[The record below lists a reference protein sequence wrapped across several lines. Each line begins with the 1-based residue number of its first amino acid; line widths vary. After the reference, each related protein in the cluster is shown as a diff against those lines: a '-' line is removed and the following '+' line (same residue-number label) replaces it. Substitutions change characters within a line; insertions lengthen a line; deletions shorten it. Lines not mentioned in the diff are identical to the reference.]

1 MIQSSDLLRKI
12 LSNVDIKTATIK
24 ECMVTNITYIFI
36 KSTKTPQYIN
46 ELNHI
51 RNYPLEQYDKFK
63 EGDNIVT
70 IIHAFKILL
79 DQRGKSF
86 LENKWGIKVDE
97 IRKEITDFESAFEK
111 FYNSL
116 DEKVLNE
123 FESYINNL
131 SSISTDS
138 REESMKP
145 LHIRKLYGY
154 NLFIWKIDKE
164 FAFINLYKKHIK
176 QYEELKY
183 KIYNAAI
190 KNEDQYTA
198 ELHISSDNRYNNDK
212 NSEFESLLRVTIILN
227 RCFDKSK
234 YKHSKKGI
242 KHLKEVYKE
251 FIQEKDINII
261 LKSINNLPD
270 FTYDLLTDNISKIQS
285 AEAFIPYIIF
295 LCSSSANYIY
305 MIYHILQ
312 LVNLEC
318 NERCIT
324 GRLLYEGY
332 IKWCKVNKINPYFT
346 INKDKL
352 IEYPINA
359 IKTHAGQ
366 PHFPKKR
373 FIDNYNNVKREE
385 LNKTF
390 LQNLLKG
397 MIDEKI
403 IAPDTNEEHFFF
415 VFGYGEDGFENFKPI
430 KILKPNTNYTRE
442 SGKRTI
448 IYLLKELMGYS
459 DDEIRPTLGKNRHL
473 VINSCFEVSPLFK
486 SSDFGDIPASEAS
499 EIIKASELLKIKRIF
514 ETALNDTKGTIQ

>member
-138 REESMKP
+138 QEESMKP

-212 NSEFESLLRVTIILN
+212 NSEFESLLRATIILN
-227 RCFDKSK
+227 RCFDLSK

-261 LKSINNLPD
+261 LKTINNLPD
-270 FTYDLLTDNISKIQS
+270 FTYDLLTDNISKVQS

-305 MIYHILQ
+305 I
-312 LVNLEC
+312 
-318 NERCIT
+318 
-324 GRLLYEGY
+324 
-332 IKWCKVNKINPYFT
+332 
-346 INKDKL
+346 
-352 IEYPINA
+352 
-359 IKTHAGQ
+359 
-366 PHFPKKR
+366 
-373 FIDNYNNVKREE
+373 
-385 LNKTF
+385 
-390 LQNLLKG
+390 
-397 MIDEKI
+397 
-403 IAPDTNEEHFFF
+403 
-415 VFGYGEDGFENFKPI
+415 
-430 KILKPNTNYTRE
+430 
-442 SGKRTI
+442 
-448 IYLLKELMGYS
+448 
-459 DDEIRPTLGKNRHL
+459 
-473 VINSCFEVSPLFK
+473 
-486 SSDFGDIPASEAS
+486 
-499 EIIKASELLKIKRIF
+499 
-514 ETALNDTKGTIQ
+514 